1 MHTKTAN
8 GFECQVCS
16 FKTSFKYS
24 LKRHIEKQHGGNSQS
39 SQEENRIEIE
49 IAPVVESLET
59 FRSHSIAQM
68 LEKVGL
74 SNLSIR
80 FDEQGVDLD
89 MLIGLNND
97 DMKECMKEV
106 GINRFGDRHK
116 ILQQIQIEKRKNVST
131 EIIET
136 IDTPDQSIIQES
148 GESIENDCVG
158 DLLDG
163 TEEENEEANENE
175 SFDDQ
180 TNDNSI
186 VECPLCRD
194 SSQHCCRICGKPVC
208 NLFCSVPDPRSDNES
223 HRVHKHG
230 DFRCISQQF
239 ECPSC
244 GKTFAKPS
252 ELQEHMLNHTQES
265 SLTLLSQAGS
275 EFERLLMEEG
285 NVSQSVTETLEEL
298 GIVQLPIVGKRI
310 RQNFDDIVINED
322 GKIFIEDDDD
332 GDFSFSETY
341 EKRKKRKLGKE
352 KSVISKKMRKD
363 QEDNGLRCE
372 ICGNTFSR
380 KDSLARHRR
389 NQH

>member
-1 MHTKTAN
+1 MIPVPEGENPYIGRRVGISEKNQEKERLEAGQWWRGSKCPSCGLGFTARSKEKQCHSCDKYTHVKKNCISMGENNTVFLCKSCKPESRKKTTEVHTKTAN
-8 GFECQVCS
+8 GYECQVCS

-24 LKRHIEKQHGGNSQS
+24 LKRHIDKQHGGNSQS
-39 SQEENRIEIE
+39 SQEEVENHIEIE

-74 SNLSIR
+74 SNLSIK

-180 TNDNSI
+180 TNDNSR

-230 DFRCISQQF
+230 DFRCITQQF

-252 ELQEHMLNHTQES
+252 ECQEHMGH
-265 SLTLLSQAGS
+265 
-275 EFERLLMEEG
+275 
-285 NVSQSVTETLEEL
+285 
-298 GIVQLPIVGKRI
+298 
-310 RQNFDDIVINED
+310 
-322 GKIFIEDDDD
+322 
-332 GDFSFSETY
+332 
-341 EKRKKRKLGKE
+341 
-352 KSVISKKMRKD
+352 
-363 QEDNGLRCE
+363 
-372 ICGNTFSR
+372 
-380 KDSLARHRR
+380 
-389 NQH
+389 